1 MSLVH
6 IFKELYAT
14 AAARDT
20 PHTAGES
27 FRKLKNGATIKVKAQ
42 GRRRQVI
49 LGRAGAPV
57 GEGEEQTF
65 RRDGEI
71 PADAERQE
79 FQAGPWHYVALT
91 WTEPPGLFDEEESC

>member
-1 MSLVH
+1 MSLFH

-14 AAARDT
+14 AI
-20 PHTAGES
+20 AGRPA
-27 FRKLKNGATIKVKAQ
+27 FRRLKSGATIKVRAK

-71 PADAERQE
+71 PDAAARQE
-79 FQAGPWHYVALT
+79 YQSGPWHYVALT
-91 WTEPPGLFDEEESC
+91 WEEPPGLFDEEPTDA